1 MSLGSTH
8 HSSTMLNPKH
18 RAAIYGSY
26 TDPPQEHYESEHM
39 ANSAAW
45 RDVAPQEHDPVT
57 ILLIRFAAS
66 AADLGNGSR
75 GDAEKGAAAKRLL
88 PTVKALLEED
98 PQQPSS
104 VRAAAAGAVGG
115 WCMRFSEIA
124 SLVSS
129 DERLVK
135 ALGPAAAPADE
146 RGLPDDV
153 DLATR
158 AVAALRAVCDNSE
171 DGVTAVSAVEC
182 VVDEA
187 ARLMTAY
194 HRARRLNVGGTRRC

>member
-1 MSLGSTH
+1 
-8 HSSTMLNPKH
+8 MLNPKH

-57 ILLIRFAAS
+57 ILLTRFAAS

-75 GDAEKGAAAKRLL
+75 GDAEKGVAAKRLL
-88 PTVKALLEED
+88 PTIKALLED
-98 PQQPSS
+98 PNQPSS

-115 WCMRFSEIA
+115 WCMRFAEIA

-135 ALGPAAAPADE
+135 ALGLAAAPADE

-158 AVAALRAVCDNSE
+158 AVAALRAVCDHSE

-194 HRARRLNVGGTRRC
+194 HRAPAQWRRDAA